1 MRLEQQGNTIEFG
14 RRGRDEE
21 AKPKMRCEVC
31 GAPITGTGTR
41 CKRCLEGRQNPSGEH
56 PILRRPSSPGPQS
69 PGSKSQPGQPGGVV
83 RNSVIQASR
92 LSRPVDVKIST
103 RPYRDSDEHRA
114 EERRMSLP
122 VPIPDKP
129 STIPPSCVVLEG
141 KYRLVNELGRGA
153 MGTVFLAEDRTLK
166 RQVAVKFLLPEL
178 IGSSDCAQ
186 RFHREAVA
194 MAAIRNE
201 NVAQIFSF
209 GEENSAPY
217 FVMEYLDGET
227 VENLID
233 SHNRRGFYIPLDDAI
248 DVAIQ
253 SLNGLAAIHRAG
265 AIHRDI
271 KPANIMLTSEPMRA
285 VIMDFGL
292 VRDVRFQ
299 DDTRTLAGTPAYI
312 APELVEGRSDADGSP
327 LTDIYSMGVT
337 VYELLTGSIPFGG
350 DSWVEILQK
359 HIAEM
364 PVYPS
369 VRRPG
374 LPDKVDEVVLRAMSK
389 DPRERYQSCEEFIED
404 LAAVSEHTIASGQR
418 TSVNPAVRA
427 SERTSTPRGLT
438 RNAGYQTPNRAFRS
452 TPSGRGRLLVAD
464 PDPDFRALVHGAAKS
479 AVPGCRVHSATDGAM
494 TLQMVES
501 LKPHVLLLDLNLP
514 SVNGFEVVATLRGDG
529 HDDLRIIVV
538 SSRGGNSEVGLL
550 AAMDVHAF
558 LPKPV
563 DSDELAQLLRPLL
576 EQRIPRTPVSI
587 Y

>member
-1 MRLEQQGNTIEFG
+1 
-14 RRGRDEE
+14 
-21 AKPKMRCEVC
+21 
-31 GAPITGTGTR
+31 
-41 CKRCLEGRQNPSGEH
+41 
-56 PILRRPSSPGPQS
+56 
-69 PGSKSQPGQPGGVV
+69 
-83 RNSVIQASR
+83 VIQASR
-92 LSRPVDVKIST
+92 LSRPPDVKIST
-103 RPYRDSDEHRA
+103 RPYRDSDDQRA
-114 EERRMSLP
+114 EERRLSLP
-122 VPIPDKP
+122 VPGLHKP

-141 KYRLVNELGRGA
+141 KYRLISELGRGA

-178 IGSSDCAQ
+178 VNSEDCAI

-209 GEENSAPY
+209 GEENNAPY

-233 SHNRRGFYIPLDDAI
+233 SHNRRGFYIPLDDAVDI
-248 DVAIQ
+248 TIQ

-271 KPANIMLTSEPMRA
+271 KPANIMLASEPMRA

-292 VRDVRFQ
+292 VRDVRFE

-312 APELVEGRSDADGSP
+312 APELVEGRAGADGSH
-327 LTDIYSMGVT
+327 LTDIYSMGVSL
-337 VYELLTGSIPFGG
+337 YELLTGSIPFGG

-359 HIAEM
+359 HMAEM

-374 LPDKVDEVVLRAMSK
+374 LPDRIDDVILRAMSK
-389 DPRERYQSCEEFIED
+389 DPRERYQDCQEFIDD
-404 LAAVSEHTIASGQR
+404 LDRVSER
-418 TSVNPAVRA
+418 TSARRGSRISVPPALRT
-427 SERTSTPRGLT
+427 SERTSTPRGVV
-438 RNAGYQTPNRAFRS
+438 RNPGYQTPNRAFRS

-464 PDPDFRALVHGAAKS
+464 ADPAFRALVHGAAKS

-501 LKPHVLLLDLNLP
+501 LKPNVLLLDLNLP
-514 SVNGFEVVATLRGDG
+514 AVNGFEVVATLRGEAQN
-529 HDDLRIIVV
+529 DDLRIIVV
-538 SSRGGNSEVGLL
+538 SSSGGTSEIGLL
-550 AAMDVHAF
+550 ATMDVCSF

-563 DSDELAQLLRPLL
+563 DSDDLAQVLRPLL
-576 EQRIPRTPVSI
+576 EQRISRPVPVSS

>member
-1 MRLEQQGNTIEFG
+1 M
-14 RRGRDEE
+14 
-21 AKPKMRCEVC
+21 
-31 GAPITGTGTR
+31 
-41 CKRCLEGRQNPSGEH
+41 
-56 PILRRPSSPGPQS
+56 
-69 PGSKSQPGQPGGVV
+69 
-83 RNSVIQASR
+83 IQASR
-92 LSRPVDVKIST
+92 LSRPPGVKIST

-114 EERRMSLP
+114 EERRLSLP
-122 VPIPDKP
+122 VPGLGKP
-129 STIPPSCVVLEG
+129 STLPPSCVVLEG
-141 KYRLVNELGRGA
+141 KYRLISELGRGA

-178 IGSSDCAQ
+178 INSEDCAVK
-186 RFHREAVA
+186 FHREAVA

-209 GEENSAPY
+209 GEENDAPY

-227 VENLID
+227 VESLID
-233 SHNRRGFYIPLDDAI
+233 SHNRRGFYIPLDDAVDI
-248 DVAIQ
+248 AIQ

-271 KPANIMLTSEPMRA
+271 KPANIMLASDPMRA

-292 VRDVRFQ
+292 VRDVRFE

-312 APELVEGRSDADGSP
+312 APELVEGRADADGSH

-359 HIAEM
+359 HMAEM

-374 LPDKVDEVVLRAMSK
+374 LPDRVDDVILRAMSK
-389 DPRERYQSCEEFIED
+389 DPRERYQTCQEFIDD
-404 LAAVSEHTIASGQR
+404 LAAVSERSSQR
-418 TSVNPAVRA
+418 GRRVSVPPSVRTT
-427 SERTSTPRGLT
+427 ERTSTSRGVA
-438 RNAGYQTPNRAFRS
+438 RNAGFQTPNRAFRS

-464 PDPDFRALVHGAAKS
+464 SDPEFRALVHGAAKS

-501 LKPHVLLLDLNLP
+501 LKPHVLLVDLNLP
-514 SVNGFEVVATLRGDG
+514 AVNGFEVVATLRGEAQN
-529 HDDLRIIVV
+529 DDLRIIVV
-538 SSRGGNSEVGLL
+538 SSRGGTSEIGLL
-550 AAMDVHAF
+550 AAMDVHSF
-558 LPKPV
+558 LPKPI
-563 DSDELAQLLRPLL
+563 DTDDLAQVLRPLL
-576 EQRIPRTPVSI
+576 EQRISRPSPTSA

>member
-1 MRLEQQGNTIEFG
+1 V
-14 RRGRDEE
+14 RD
-21 AKPKMRCEVC
+21 
-31 GAPITGTGTR
+31 
-41 CKRCLEGRQNPSGEH
+41 
-56 PILRRPSSPGPQS
+56 
-69 PGSKSQPGQPGGVV
+69 
-83 RNSVIQASR
+83 SVIQASR

-103 RPYRDSDEHRA
+103 RPYRDSDEMRA
-114 EERRMSLP
+114 EERRLSLP
-122 VPIPDKP
+122 VPGAGKP

-178 IGSSDCAQ
+178 VGSEDCAE
-186 RFHREAVA
+186 RFQREAVA

-209 GEENSAPY
+209 GDENNAPY

-248 DVAIQ
+248 DIAIQ
-253 SLNGLAAIHRAG
+253 SLSGLAAIHRAG

-271 KPANIMLTSEPMRA
+271 KPANIMLTSDPMRA

-292 VRDVRFQ
+292 VRDVRFE
-299 DDTRTLAGTPAYI
+299 DDMRTLAGTPAYI
-312 APELVEGRSDADGSP
+312 APELVEGRAGADGSH
-327 LTDIYSMGVT
+327 LADIYSMGVSI
-337 VYELLTGSIPFGG
+337 YELLTGSIPFGG

-374 LPDKVDEVVLRAMSK
+374 LPDAVDEVVLRAMSK
-389 DPRERYQSCEEFIED
+389 DPRERFQSCQEFIDD
-404 LAAVSEHTIASGQR
+404 LARVSERAAPRGR
-418 TSVNPAVRA
+418 RPSVAPVSRA
-427 SERTSTPRGLT
+427 SQQRTSTPRGVA

-494 TLQMVES
+494 TLQLVDQ

-514 SVNGFEVVATLRGDG
+514 AVNGFEVVATLRGEG

-538 SSRGGNSEVGLL
+538 SSRGGTSEVGLL
-550 AAMDVHAF
+550 AALDVHAF

-563 DSDELAQLLRPLL
+563 DSDDLAQLLRPLL
-576 EQRIPRTPVSI
+576 EQRLSRPSTASS